1 MHILGEIRLLQ
12 DYKDERCQTKIR
24 NTKYGKPFPYTLYCI
39 SIRRNKIGEASF
51 ILREL
56 CRFSN
61 RKNGPK

>member
-24 NTKYGKPFPYTLYCI
+24 NTKYGKPFPNI
-39 SIRRNKIGEASF
+39 SERRNKIGEASF